1 MAAGDFA
8 PLPNAVWRPCRTAA
22 EGFLHSYDIIRS
34 AEQITCASPAP
45 ARSPHPDSMATW
57 SSVTF
62 DSPVHASW
70 ARSDSTRTPAF
81 FVEQTRCGSR
91 YRLA

>member
-1 MAAGDFA
+1 MTDYGGG
-8 PLPNAVWRPCRTAA
+8 WRLRSPPQCGLACRTVA

-34 AEQITCASPAP
+34 AEQITCASPVL

-62 DSPVHASW
+62 DSPVRVS
-70 ARSDSTRTPAF
+70 
-81 FVEQTRCGSR
+81 
-91 YRLA
+91 